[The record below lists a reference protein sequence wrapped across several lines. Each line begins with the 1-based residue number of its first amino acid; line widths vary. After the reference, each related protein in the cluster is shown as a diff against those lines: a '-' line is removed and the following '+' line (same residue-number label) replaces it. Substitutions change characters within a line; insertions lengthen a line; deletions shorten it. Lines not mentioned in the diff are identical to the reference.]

1 MSFRRQHRQTGT
13 GEASSR
19 WAWPPMGGG
28 GRASAANGP
37 RGGSLSALDLLDRSA
52 DEPDV
57 GWPQTEAELA
67 KFYQSSIMDQ
77 QQRHLEP
84 LREDLADWLN
94 KILDLDYLTSSNF
107 MDMLDTGVLICHL
120 ARRIQGIAKDVVTSR
135 SRALFGDGV
144 DAAAKYDDASTA
156 ALLNVPPDN
165 VKQAQQYLQA
175 LLRSTN
181 NQANLLAA
189 AKAVPQGRV
198 RCWERAAK
206 GSFFSRENACN
217 FLNFCRQLGI
227 HENLLFESEDLVLHG
242 QPRNVILCLLEL
254 GRVAGRLGMEPPGLV
269 QLEREVDLQIERYQ
283 CGLEQM
289 TANLLRLRDDNDDDN
304 DHAHNDHNNHSVPQ
318 TTNEPLT
325 PSDESKAVDEPSN
338 NDVMGHEHEA
348 GQIPVAHLNRSLTYS
363 VNAKMDDQDPSLLTR
378 CGSPTRDEYLPSLL
392 PVAPT
397 DDKPACC
404 SPVSPSP
411 SNTSTTSTTTTNA
424 SQTPSIV
431 CRQADEV
438 SSSPSSPTNSYGRLP
453 FSRPIKNPS
462 ELDKKVEHF
471 LLKSQA
477 ECRCAEKYCD
487 RLKIYKISEGLY
499 RIGDRNVFIRLFK
512 DRHVM
517 VRVGG
522 GWDTLE
528 HYLIRHDP
536 CRRGHDH
543 SRSPTPECGGRPRL
557 SNGTIS
563 PVGPSLMT
571 SSTPCLSHEAR
582 GRTPEKIMIG
592 TVTPTS
598 SSTSVASNGRRR
610 YVGRSLT
617 MDLNQ
622 QINTHFSTNSM
633 ATTPNS
639 RRSSGTSNSTSS
651 FTTHTKLSTLTAAYK
666 EGTLSPTG
674 LTPTALT
681 PTALTPELSK
691 TMGFNFGRA
700 PMIPGRNG
708 SFNAGNSIKRSRP
721 TPVYNRSRTT
731 DLSDLA
737 RRTNALISPSLR

>member
-1 MSFRRQHRQTGT
+1 MSFRRQYKQAGT
-13 GEASSR
+13 GETSSR
-19 WAWPPMGGG
+19 WAWPPGVGGG
-28 GRASAANGP
+28 GVGAAGGP

-52 DEPDV
+52 DEPDA

-67 KFYQSSIMDQ
+67 KLYQSTIMEQ
-77 QQRHLEP
+77 QLRHLEP

-94 KILDLDYLTSSNF
+94 KILELDYLTSSNF
-107 MDMLDTGVLICHL
+107 MDMLDTGVLVCHL

-144 DAAAKYDDASTA
+144 DAATKYDDASTA
-156 ALLNVPPDN
+156 ALLNGPPDN

-189 AKAVPQGRV
+189 AKAVPQGRI

-283 CGLEQM
+283 CGLDQM
-289 TANLLRLRDDNDDDN
+289 TADLLLLRDDDDN

-348 GQIPVAHLNRSLTYS
+348 GQIPVAHLN
-363 VNAKMDDQDPSLLTR
+363 
-378 CGSPTRDEYLPSLL
+378 
-392 PVAPT
+392 
-397 DDKPACC
+397 
-404 SPVSPSP
+404 
-411 SNTSTTSTTTTNA
+411 
-424 SQTPSIV
+424 
-431 CRQADEV
+431 RQADEV

-536 CRRGHDH
+536 CRRGHDNSL
-543 SRSPTPECGGRPRL
+543 SRSPTPECSRPSRL

-563 PVGPSLMT
+563 PICPPLMT

-582 GRTPEKIMIG
+582 GRTPEKMMIG

-666 EGTLSPTG
+666 QEGTLSPTG

-708 SFNAGNSIKRSRP
+708 SFNAGNSVKRSRP

-737 RRTNALISPSLR
+737 RRTSALISPSLR

>member
-1 MSFRRQHRQTGT
+1 MSFRRQHRQAGT
-13 GEASSR
+13 VGETSSR
-19 WAWPPMGGG
+19 WAWPPMGGEG
-28 GRASAANGP
+28 GTVGAAKGP

-67 KFYQSSIMDQ
+67 TFYQSSIMDQ

-120 ARRIQGIAKDVVTSR
+120 ARRIQAIAKDVVTSR
-135 SRALFGDGV
+135 SRALFGG
-144 DAAAKYDDASTA
+144 DAADATSKYDGASAA
-156 ALLNVPPDN
+156 ALLNGSSDN

-175 LLRSTN
+175 LLRSAN

-289 TANLLRLRDDNDDDN
+289 TANLLRLRDDNDDD
-304 DHAHNDHNNHSVPQ
+304 DHVDNVDHNNHSAPQ

-325 PSDESKAVDEPSN
+325 PSDDRKAIAEPSN
-338 NDVMGHEHEA
+338 NDVMGHDEA
-348 GQIPVAHLNRSLTYS
+348 EQNPVAHLNR
-363 VNAKMDDQDPSLLTR
+363 
-378 CGSPTRDEYLPSLL
+378 
-392 PVAPT
+392 
-397 DDKPACC
+397 
-404 SPVSPSP
+404 
-411 SNTSTTSTTTTNA
+411 
-424 SQTPSIV
+424 
-431 CRQADEV
+431 QADE
-438 SSSPSSPTNSYGRLP
+438 
-453 FSRPIKNPS
+453 
-462 ELDKKVEHF
+462 VEHF

-563 PVGPSLMT
+563 PVGPPLMT

-582 GRTPEKIMIG
+582 GRTPEKIIM
-592 TVTPTS
+592 TPTT
-598 SSTSVASNGRRR
+598 STTNVGSNGRRR

-622 QINTHFSTNSM
+622 QINAHFSTNSIG
-633 ATTPNS
+633 TTPTS
-639 RRSSGTSNSTSS
+639 RRSSTTSNSASS

-666 EGTLSPTG
+666 QEGTLSPTG

-681 PTALTPELSK
+681 PELSK
-691 TMGFNFGRA
+691 TTGFNFGRA

-708 SFNAGNSIKRSRP
+708 SFNAGNSVKRSRP

-737 RRTNALISPSLR
+737 RRTSALISPSLR

>member
-1 MSFRRQHRQTGT
+1 MSFRRQHRQAGT
-13 GEASSR
+13 VGETSSR
-19 WAWPPMGGG
+19 WAWPPMGGEG
-28 GRASAANGP
+28 GTVGAAKGP

-67 KFYQSSIMDQ
+67 TFYQSSIMDQ

-120 ARRIQGIAKDVVTSR
+120 ARRIQAIAKDVVTSR
-135 SRALFGDGV
+135 SRALFGG
-144 DAAAKYDDASTA
+144 DAADATSKYDGASAA
-156 ALLNVPPDN
+156 ALLNGSSDN

-175 LLRSTN
+175 LLRSAN

-289 TANLLRLRDDNDDDN
+289 TANLLRLRDDNDDD
-304 DHAHNDHNNHSVPQ
+304 DHVDNVDHNNHSAPQ

-325 PSDESKAVDEPSN
+325 PSDDRKAIAEPSN
-338 NDVMGHEHEA
+338 NDVMGHDEA
-348 GQIPVAHLNRSLTYS
+348 EQNPVAHLN
-363 VNAKMDDQDPSLLTR
+363 
-378 CGSPTRDEYLPSLL
+378 
-392 PVAPT
+392 
-397 DDKPACC
+397 
-404 SPVSPSP
+404 
-411 SNTSTTSTTTTNA
+411 
-424 SQTPSIV
+424 
-431 CRQADEV
+431 RQADEV

-563 PVGPSLMT
+563 PVGPPLMT

-582 GRTPEKIMIG
+582 GRTPEKIIM
-592 TVTPTS
+592 TPTT
-598 SSTSVASNGRRR
+598 STTNVGSNGRRR

-622 QINTHFSTNSM
+622 QINAHFSTNSIG
-633 ATTPNS
+633 TTPTS
-639 RRSSGTSNSTSS
+639 RRSSTTSNSASS

-666 EGTLSPTG
+666 QEGTLSPTG

-681 PTALTPELSK
+681 PELSK
-691 TMGFNFGRA
+691 TTGFNFGRA

-708 SFNAGNSIKRSRP
+708 SFNAGNSVKRSRP

-737 RRTNALISPSLR
+737 RRTSALISPSLR

>member
-1 MSFRRQHRQTGT
+1 MSFRRQHRQAGT
-13 GEASSR
+13 AGETSSR
-19 WAWPPMGGG
+19 WAWPPMGGEG
-28 GRASAANGP
+28 GTVGAAKGP

-67 KFYQSSIMDQ
+67 TFYQSSIMDQ

-120 ARRIQGIAKDVVTSR
+120 ARRIQAIAKDVVTSR
-135 SRALFGDGV
+135 SRALFGG
-144 DAAAKYDDASTA
+144 DAADATSKYDGASAA
-156 ALLNVPPDN
+156 ALLNGSSDN

-175 LLRSTN
+175 LLRSAN

-289 TANLLRLRDDNDDDN
+289 TANLLRLRDDNDDD
-304 DHAHNDHNNHSVPQ
+304 DHVDNVDHNNHSAPQ

-325 PSDESKAVDEPSN
+325 PSDDRKAIAEPSN
-338 NDVMGHEHEA
+338 NDVMGHDEA
-348 GQIPVAHLNRSLTYS
+348 EQNPVAHLN
-363 VNAKMDDQDPSLLTR
+363 
-378 CGSPTRDEYLPSLL
+378 
-392 PVAPT
+392 
-397 DDKPACC
+397 
-404 SPVSPSP
+404 
-411 SNTSTTSTTTTNA
+411 
-424 SQTPSIV
+424 
-431 CRQADEV
+431 RQADEV

-563 PVGPSLMT
+563 PVGPPLMT

-582 GRTPEKIMIG
+582 GRTPEKIIM
-592 TVTPTS
+592 TPTTS
-598 SSTSVASNGRRR
+598 TTSVGSNGRRR

-622 QINTHFSTNSM
+622 QINAHFSTNSIG
-633 ATTPNS
+633 TTPTS
-639 RRSSGTSNSTSS
+639 RRSSTTSNSASS

-666 EGTLSPTG
+666 QEGTLSPTG

-681 PTALTPELSK
+681 PELSK
-691 TMGFNFGRA
+691 TTGFNFGRA

-708 SFNAGNSIKRSRP
+708 SFNAGNSVKRSRP

-737 RRTNALISPSLR
+737 RRTSALISPSLR

>member
-348 GQIPVAHLNRSLTYS
+348 GQIPVAHLNR
-363 VNAKMDDQDPSLLTR
+363 
-378 CGSPTRDEYLPSLL
+378 
-392 PVAPT
+392 
-397 DDKPACC
+397 
-404 SPVSPSP
+404 
-411 SNTSTTSTTTTNA
+411 
-424 SQTPSIV
+424 
-431 CRQADEV
+431 QADEV

-666 EGTLSPTG
+666 QEGTLSPTG

>member
-1 MSFRRQHRQTGT
+1 MSFRRQHRQAGT
-13 GEASSR
+13 VGETSSR
-19 WAWPPMGGG
+19 WAWPPMGGEG
-28 GRASAANGP
+28 GTVGAAKGP

-67 KFYQSSIMDQ
+67 TFYQSSIMDQ

-120 ARRIQGIAKDVVTSR
+120 ARRIQAIAKDVVTSR
-135 SRALFGDGV
+135 SRALFGG
-144 DAAAKYDDASTA
+144 DAADATSKYDGASAA
-156 ALLNVPPDN
+156 ALLNGSSDN

-175 LLRSTN
+175 LLRSAN

-269 QLEREVDLQIERYQ
+269 QLEREVDLQIE
-283 CGLEQM
+283 
-289 TANLLRLRDDNDDDN
+289 
-304 DHAHNDHNNHSVPQ
+304 
-318 TTNEPLT
+318 
-325 PSDESKAVDEPSN
+325 
-338 NDVMGHEHEA
+338 
-348 GQIPVAHLNRSLTYS
+348 
-363 VNAKMDDQDPSLLTR
+363 
-378 CGSPTRDEYLPSLL
+378 
-392 PVAPT
+392 
-397 DDKPACC
+397 
-404 SPVSPSP
+404 
-411 SNTSTTSTTTTNA
+411 
-424 SQTPSIV
+424 
-431 CRQADEV
+431 RQADEV

-563 PVGPSLMT
+563 PVGPPLMT

-582 GRTPEKIMIG
+582 GRTPEKIIM
-592 TVTPTS
+592 TPTT
-598 SSTSVASNGRRR
+598 STTNVGSNGRRR

-622 QINTHFSTNSM
+622 QINAHFSTNSIG
-633 ATTPNS
+633 TTPTS
-639 RRSSGTSNSTSS
+639 RRSSTTSNSASS

-681 PTALTPELSK
+681 PELSK
-691 TMGFNFGRA
+691 TTGFNFGRA

-708 SFNAGNSIKRSRP
+708 SFNAGNSVKRSRP

-737 RRTNALISPSLR
+737 RRTSALISPSLR

>member
-269 QLEREVDLQIERYQ
+269 QLEREVDLQIER
-283 CGLEQM
+283 
-289 TANLLRLRDDNDDDN
+289 
-304 DHAHNDHNNHSVPQ
+304 
-318 TTNEPLT
+318 
-325 PSDESKAVDEPSN
+325 
-338 NDVMGHEHEA
+338 
-348 GQIPVAHLNRSLTYS
+348 
-363 VNAKMDDQDPSLLTR
+363 
-378 CGSPTRDEYLPSLL
+378 
-392 PVAPT
+392 
-397 DDKPACC
+397 
-404 SPVSPSP
+404 
-411 SNTSTTSTTTTNA
+411 
-424 SQTPSIV
+424 
-431 CRQADEV
+431 QADEQ
-438 SSSPSSPTNSYGRLP
+438 
-453 FSRPIKNPS
+453 
-462 ELDKKVEHF
+462 VEHF

-666 EGTLSPTG
+666 QEGTLSPTG

>member
-1 MSFRRQHRQTGT
+1 MSFRRQHRQAGT
-13 GEASSR
+13 AGETSSR
-19 WAWPPMGGG
+19 WAWPPMGGEG
-28 GRASAANGP
+28 GTVGAAKGP

-67 KFYQSSIMDQ
+67 TFYQSSIMDQ

-120 ARRIQGIAKDVVTSR
+120 ARRIQAIAKDVVTSR
-135 SRALFGDGV
+135 SRALFGG
-144 DAAAKYDDASTA
+144 DAADATSKYDGASAA
-156 ALLNVPPDN
+156 ALLNGSSDN

-175 LLRSTN
+175 LLRSAN

-269 QLEREVDLQIERYQ
+269 QLEREVDLQIER
-283 CGLEQM
+283 
-289 TANLLRLRDDNDDDN
+289 
-304 DHAHNDHNNHSVPQ
+304 
-318 TTNEPLT
+318 
-325 PSDESKAVDEPSN
+325 
-338 NDVMGHEHEA
+338 
-348 GQIPVAHLNRSLTYS
+348 
-363 VNAKMDDQDPSLLTR
+363 
-378 CGSPTRDEYLPSLL
+378 
-392 PVAPT
+392 
-397 DDKPACC
+397 
-404 SPVSPSP
+404 
-411 SNTSTTSTTTTNA
+411 
-424 SQTPSIV
+424 
-431 CRQADEV
+431 QADE
-438 SSSPSSPTNSYGRLP
+438 
-453 FSRPIKNPS
+453 
-462 ELDKKVEHF
+462 VEHF

-563 PVGPSLMT
+563 PVGPPLMT

-582 GRTPEKIMIG
+582 GRTPEKIIM
-592 TVTPTS
+592 TPTTS
-598 SSTSVASNGRRR
+598 TTSVGSNGRRR

-622 QINTHFSTNSM
+622 QINAHFSTNSIG
-633 ATTPNS
+633 TTPTS
-639 RRSSGTSNSTSS
+639 RRSSTTSNSASS

-666 EGTLSPTG
+666 QEGTLSPTG

-681 PTALTPELSK
+681 PELSK
-691 TMGFNFGRA
+691 TTGFNFGRA

-708 SFNAGNSIKRSRP
+708 SFNAGNSVKRSRP

-737 RRTNALISPSLR
+737 RRTSALISPSLR

>member
-269 QLEREVDLQIERYQ
+269 QLEREVDLQIER
-283 CGLEQM
+283 
-289 TANLLRLRDDNDDDN
+289 
-304 DHAHNDHNNHSVPQ
+304 
-318 TTNEPLT
+318 
-325 PSDESKAVDEPSN
+325 
-338 NDVMGHEHEA
+338 
-348 GQIPVAHLNRSLTYS
+348 
-363 VNAKMDDQDPSLLTR
+363 
-378 CGSPTRDEYLPSLL
+378 
-392 PVAPT
+392 
-397 DDKPACC
+397 
-404 SPVSPSP
+404 
-411 SNTSTTSTTTTNA
+411 
-424 SQTPSIV
+424 
-431 CRQADEV
+431 QADE
-438 SSSPSSPTNSYGRLP
+438 
-453 FSRPIKNPS
+453 
-462 ELDKKVEHF
+462 VEHF

-666 EGTLSPTG
+666 QEGTLSPTG

>member
-28 GRASAANGP
+28 GSASAANGP

-144 DAAAKYDDASTA
+144 DAATKYDDASTA
-156 ALLNVPPDN
+156 ALLNGPPDN

-269 QLEREVDLQIERYQ
+269 QLEREVDLQIE
-283 CGLEQM
+283 
-289 TANLLRLRDDNDDDN
+289 
-304 DHAHNDHNNHSVPQ
+304 
-318 TTNEPLT
+318 
-325 PSDESKAVDEPSN
+325 
-338 NDVMGHEHEA
+338 
-348 GQIPVAHLNRSLTYS
+348 
-363 VNAKMDDQDPSLLTR
+363 
-378 CGSPTRDEYLPSLL
+378 
-392 PVAPT
+392 
-397 DDKPACC
+397 
-404 SPVSPSP
+404 
-411 SNTSTTSTTTTNA
+411 
-424 SQTPSIV
+424 
-431 CRQADEV
+431 RQADEV

-666 EGTLSPTG
+666 QEGTLSPTG

>member
-1 MSFRRQHRQTGT
+1 MSFRRQHRQAGT
-13 GEASSR
+13 AGETSSR
-19 WAWPPMGGG
+19 WAWPPMGGEG
-28 GRASAANGP
+28 GTVGAAKGP

-67 KFYQSSIMDQ
+67 TFYQSSIMDQ

-120 ARRIQGIAKDVVTSR
+120 ARRIQAIAKDVVTSR
-135 SRALFGDGV
+135 SRALFGG
-144 DAAAKYDDASTA
+144 DAADATSKYDGASAA
-156 ALLNVPPDN
+156 ALLNGSSDN

-175 LLRSTN
+175 LLRSAN

-289 TANLLRLRDDNDDDN
+289 TANLLRLRDDNDDD
-304 DHAHNDHNNHSVPQ
+304 DHVDNVDHNNHSAPQ

-325 PSDESKAVDEPSN
+325 PSDDRKAIAEPSN
-338 NDVMGHEHEA
+338 NDVMGHDEA
-348 GQIPVAHLNRSLTYS
+348 EQNPVAHLNRSLTYS
-363 VNAKMDDQDPSLLTR
+363 VNAKLDGHDHESILTR
-378 CGSPTRDEYLPSLL
+378 CEPPTSDDSPTLL
-392 PVAPT
+392 PVIRT
-397 DDKPACC
+397 DDNPACR

-411 SNTSTTSTTTTNA
+411 SITSTTSTTTTNA

-563 PVGPSLMT
+563 PVGPPLMT

-582 GRTPEKIMIG
+582 GRTPEKIIM
-592 TVTPTS
+592 TPTTS
-598 SSTSVASNGRRR
+598 TTSVGSNGRRR

-622 QINTHFSTNSM
+622 QINAHFSTNSIG
-633 ATTPNS
+633 TTPTS
-639 RRSSGTSNSTSS
+639 RRSSTTSNSASS

-666 EGTLSPTG
+666 QEGTLSPTG

-681 PTALTPELSK
+681 PELSK
-691 TMGFNFGRA
+691 TTGFNFGRA

-708 SFNAGNSIKRSRP
+708 SFNAGNSVKRSRP

-737 RRTNALISPSLR
+737 RRTSALISPSLR

>member
-1 MSFRRQHRQTGT
+1 MSFRRQYKQAGT
-13 GEASSR
+13 GETSSR
-19 WAWPPMGGG
+19 WAWPPGVGGG
-28 GRASAANGP
+28 GVGAAGGP

-52 DEPDV
+52 DEPDA

-67 KFYQSSIMDQ
+67 KLYQSTIMEQ
-77 QQRHLEP
+77 QLRHLEP

-94 KILDLDYLTSSNF
+94 KILELDYLTSSNF
-107 MDMLDTGVLICHL
+107 MDMLDTGVLVCHL

-144 DAAAKYDDASTA
+144 DAATKYDDASTA
-156 ALLNVPPDN
+156 ALLNGPPDN

-189 AKAVPQGRV
+189 AKAVPQGRI

-283 CGLEQM
+283 CGLDQM
-289 TANLLRLRDDNDDDN
+289 TADLLLLRDDDDN

-378 CGSPTRDEYLPSLL
+378 CGSPTSDEYLPSLL

-397 DDKPACC
+397 DDKLACR

-411 SNTSTTSTTTTNA
+411 SITSTTSTATTNA
-424 SQTPSIV
+424 SKTPVIV
-431 CRQADEV
+431 CRQADE
-438 SSSPSSPTNSYGRLP
+438 
-453 FSRPIKNPS
+453 
-462 ELDKKVEHF
+462 VEHF

-536 CRRGHDH
+536 CRRGHDNSL
-543 SRSPTPECGGRPRL
+543 SRSPTPECSRPSRL

-563 PVGPSLMT
+563 PICPPLMT

-582 GRTPEKIMIG
+582 GRTPEKMMIG

-666 EGTLSPTG
+666 QEGTLSPTG

-708 SFNAGNSIKRSRP
+708 SFNAGNSVKRSRP

-737 RRTNALISPSLR
+737 RRTSALISPSLR

>member
-1 MSFRRQHRQTGT
+1 MSFRRQHRQAGT
-13 GEASSR
+13 AGETSSR
-19 WAWPPMGGG
+19 WAWPPMGGEG
-28 GRASAANGP
+28 GTVGAAKGP

-67 KFYQSSIMDQ
+67 TFYQSSIMDQ

-120 ARRIQGIAKDVVTSR
+120 ARRIQAIAKDVVTSR
-135 SRALFGDGV
+135 SRALFGG
-144 DAAAKYDDASTA
+144 DAADATSKYDGASAA
-156 ALLNVPPDN
+156 ALLNGSSDN

-175 LLRSTN
+175 LLRSAN

-269 QLEREVDLQIERYQ
+269 QLEREVDLQIE
-283 CGLEQM
+283 
-289 TANLLRLRDDNDDDN
+289 
-304 DHAHNDHNNHSVPQ
+304 
-318 TTNEPLT
+318 
-325 PSDESKAVDEPSN
+325 
-338 NDVMGHEHEA
+338 
-348 GQIPVAHLNRSLTYS
+348 
-363 VNAKMDDQDPSLLTR
+363 
-378 CGSPTRDEYLPSLL
+378 
-392 PVAPT
+392 
-397 DDKPACC
+397 
-404 SPVSPSP
+404 
-411 SNTSTTSTTTTNA
+411 
-424 SQTPSIV
+424 
-431 CRQADEV
+431 RQADEV

-563 PVGPSLMT
+563 PVGPPLMT

-582 GRTPEKIMIG
+582 GRTPEKIIM
-592 TVTPTS
+592 TPTTS
-598 SSTSVASNGRRR
+598 TTSVGSNGRRR

-622 QINTHFSTNSM
+622 QINAHFSTNSIG
-633 ATTPNS
+633 TTPTS
-639 RRSSGTSNSTSS
+639 RRSSTTSNSASS

-666 EGTLSPTG
+666 QEGTLSPTG

-681 PTALTPELSK
+681 PELSK
-691 TMGFNFGRA
+691 TTGFNFGRA

-708 SFNAGNSIKRSRP
+708 SFNAGNSVKRSRP

-737 RRTNALISPSLR
+737 RRTSALISPSLR

>member
-1 MSFRRQHRQTGT
+1 MSFRRQHRQAGT
-13 GEASSR
+13 VGETSSR
-19 WAWPPMGGG
+19 WAWPPMGGEG
-28 GRASAANGP
+28 GTVGAAKGP

-67 KFYQSSIMDQ
+67 TFYQSSIMDQ

-120 ARRIQGIAKDVVTSR
+120 ARRIQAIAKDVVTSR
-135 SRALFGDGV
+135 SRALFGG
-144 DAAAKYDDASTA
+144 DAADATSKYDGASAA
-156 ALLNVPPDN
+156 ALLNGSSDN

-175 LLRSTN
+175 LLRSAN

-289 TANLLRLRDDNDDDN
+289 TANLLRLRDDNDDD
-304 DHAHNDHNNHSVPQ
+304 DHVDNVDHNNHSAPQ

-325 PSDESKAVDEPSN
+325 PSDDRKAIAEPSN
-338 NDVMGHEHEA
+338 NDVMGHDEA
-348 GQIPVAHLNRSLTYS
+348 EQNPVAHLN
-363 VNAKMDDQDPSLLTR
+363 
-378 CGSPTRDEYLPSLL
+378 
-392 PVAPT
+392 
-397 DDKPACC
+397 
-404 SPVSPSP
+404 
-411 SNTSTTSTTTTNA
+411 
-424 SQTPSIV
+424 
-431 CRQADEV
+431 RQADEV

-563 PVGPSLMT
+563 PVGPPLMT

-582 GRTPEKIMIG
+582 GRTPEKIIM
-592 TVTPTS
+592 TPTT
-598 SSTSVASNGRRR
+598 STTNVGSNGRRR

-622 QINTHFSTNSM
+622 QINAHFSTNSIG
-633 ATTPNS
+633 TTPTS
-639 RRSSGTSNSTSS
+639 RRSSTTSNSASS

-681 PTALTPELSK
+681 PELSK
-691 TMGFNFGRA
+691 TTGFNFGRA

-708 SFNAGNSIKRSRP
+708 SFNAGNSVKRSRP

-737 RRTNALISPSLR
+737 RRTSALISPSLR

>member
-269 QLEREVDLQIERYQ
+269 QLEREVDLQIER
-283 CGLEQM
+283 
-289 TANLLRLRDDNDDDN
+289 
-304 DHAHNDHNNHSVPQ
+304 
-318 TTNEPLT
+318 
-325 PSDESKAVDEPSN
+325 
-338 NDVMGHEHEA
+338 
-348 GQIPVAHLNRSLTYS
+348 
-363 VNAKMDDQDPSLLTR
+363 
-378 CGSPTRDEYLPSLL
+378 
-392 PVAPT
+392 
-397 DDKPACC
+397 
-404 SPVSPSP
+404 
-411 SNTSTTSTTTTNA
+411 
-424 SQTPSIV
+424 
-431 CRQADEV
+431 QADEV

-666 EGTLSPTG
+666 QEGTLSPTG

>member
-1 MSFRRQHRQTGT
+1 MSFRRQHRQAGT
-13 GEASSR
+13 AGETSSR
-19 WAWPPMGGG
+19 WAWPPMGGEG
-28 GRASAANGP
+28 GTVGAAKGP

-67 KFYQSSIMDQ
+67 TFYQSSIMDQ

-120 ARRIQGIAKDVVTSR
+120 ARRIQAIAKDVVTSR
-135 SRALFGDGV
+135 SRALFGG
-144 DAAAKYDDASTA
+144 DAADATSKYDGASAA
-156 ALLNVPPDN
+156 ALLNGSSDN

-175 LLRSTN
+175 LLRSAN

-269 QLEREVDLQIERYQ
+269 QLEREVDLQIER
-283 CGLEQM
+283 
-289 TANLLRLRDDNDDDN
+289 
-304 DHAHNDHNNHSVPQ
+304 
-318 TTNEPLT
+318 
-325 PSDESKAVDEPSN
+325 
-338 NDVMGHEHEA
+338 
-348 GQIPVAHLNRSLTYS
+348 SLTYS
-363 VNAKMDDQDPSLLTR
+363 VNAKLDGHDHESILTR
-378 CGSPTRDEYLPSLL
+378 CEPPTSDDSPTLL
-392 PVAPT
+392 PVIRT
-397 DDKPACC
+397 DDNPACR

-411 SNTSTTSTTTTNA
+411 SITSTTSTTTTNA

-563 PVGPSLMT
+563 PVGPPLMT

-582 GRTPEKIMIG
+582 GRTPEKIIM
-592 TVTPTS
+592 TPTTS
-598 SSTSVASNGRRR
+598 TTSVGSNGRRR

-622 QINTHFSTNSM
+622 QINAHFSTNSIG
-633 ATTPNS
+633 TTPTS
-639 RRSSGTSNSTSS
+639 RRSSTTSNSASS

-666 EGTLSPTG
+666 QEGTLSPTG

-681 PTALTPELSK
+681 PELSK
-691 TMGFNFGRA
+691 TTGFNFGRA

-708 SFNAGNSIKRSRP
+708 SFNAGNSVKRSRP

-737 RRTNALISPSLR
+737 RRTSALISPSLR